1 MKLTMNEQL
10 MQLKQSMEL
19 NNNRN
24 ETNDPKQ
31 ETEDRNTILKQIVN
45 DNKVYKITAI
55 LDSKTTDKRD
65 SSVRLVGCNHIKI
78 YVNGKTHTL
87 GHAWLREDMIDGL
100 VQMTF
105 NKKKGST
112 ITLYVKV
119 KQYTREKGKEEH
131 KYEFTNK

>member
-1 MKLTMNEQL
+1 MKLTMQEQL
-10 MQLKQSMEL
+10 MQLKQ
-19 NNNRN
+19 NNKRN
-24 ETNDPKQ
+24 ETRDKDNS
-31 ETEDRNTILKQIVN
+31 TEDRNTVLKQIAN
-45 DNKVYKITAI
+45 NNKVYKITAI

-78 YVNGKTHTL
+78 FIDGKTHVL

-105 NKKKGST
+105 NKKIGST

-119 KQYTREKGKEEH
+119 KQYTREKGKEEY

>member
-1 MKLTMNEQL
+1 MKLTMQEQL
-10 MQLKQSMEL
+10 MQLKQ
-19 NNNRN
+19 NNKRN
-24 ETNDPKQ
+24 ETRDKDNS
-31 ETEDRNTILKQIVN
+31 TEDRNEVLKQIAN
-45 DNKVYKITAI
+45 NNKVYKITAI

-78 YVNGKTHTL
+78 FIDGKTHTL

-100 VQMTF
+100 IQMTF
-105 NKKKGST
+105 NKKIGST

-119 KQYTREKGKEEH
+119 KTYSWNTN

>member
-1 MKLTMNEQL
+1 MKLTMQEQL
-10 MQLKQSMEL
+10 MQLKQ
-19 NNNRN
+19 NNKRN
-24 ETNDPKQ
+24 ETRDKDNS
-31 ETEDRNTILKQIVN
+31 TEDRNTVLKQIAN
-45 DNKVYKITAI
+45 NNKVYKITAI
-55 LDSKTTDKRD
+55 LDNKCLDKRD

-78 YVNGKTHTL
+78 FIDGKTHTL

-105 NKKKGST
+105 NKKKGSI

-119 KQYTREKGKEEH
+119 KQYTREKGKEEY